1 MTREQLWDIIGNID
15 DRFIAEAAQYDPKQ
29 RSRSPERIG
38 VMSKKRLITFALAA
52 ALILA
57 LGVTAYAIGMGIH
70 RQRQAEMRESFGM
83 EGSCAPAYEEYDVP
97 EENTSGVT
105 LLSAINNGGSQRIIV
120 NVAPVTRDDLAL
132 TQHPVMFS
140 INGGQTWEQA
150 MTAGDENSAYDAES
164 QTLTV
169 SVMFGTDG
177 KQPGEE
183 ITVLFNINGSL
194 DLGSLV
200 VKITDP
206 DTRLVQLSEPIVLT
220 YPVTEKPVTLIGMEL
235 RGNQAI
241 WMLETE
247 DAAYFYGDH
256 SSDSE
261 ADAKLRQDNIV
272 TWINW
277 LDEQFRATKL
287 YFADG
292 SSCSFNGHEFSD
304 VDGNLVRPH
313 VDYDRLAIDV
323 SQVVSIEM
331 NGQTY
336 KIR

>member
-1 MTREQLWDIIGNID
+1 MTREQVWDIIGDID

-29 RSRSPERIG
+29 CSRSPERIG
-38 VMSKKRLITFALAA
+38 VMSKKRIITFALAA

-70 RQRQAEMRESFGM
+70 RQRQAEMRENFGM
-83 EGSCAPAYEEYDVP
+83 GGSDAPAYQEYTVP

-105 LLSAINNGGSQRIIV
+105 LLSTINNGGNQRIIV
-120 NVAPVTRDDLAL
+120 NVSPITRDDLAL

-140 INGGQTWEQA
+140 LDGGQTWEQA

-169 SVMFGTDG
+169 SVMFSTEG

-183 ITVLFNINGSL
+183 ITVLFNVNGSL
-194 DLGSLV
+194 NLGSIT
-200 VKITDP
+200 VKVTDP
-206 DTRLVQLSEPIVLT
+206 DTRLVRFPEPITLT
-220 YPVTEKPVTLIGMEL
+220 NPVTEKPVSLIGVEL

-261 ADAKLRQDNIV
+261 TDAKLRQDNIV

-277 LDEQFRATKL
+277 LDEQFRAMKL
-287 YFADG
+287 TFADG
-292 SSCSFNGHEFSD
+292 SSCSFNGHDFSD

-323 SQVVSIEM
+323 SQVVSIEI

-336 KIR
+336 TIR

>member
-1 MTREQLWDIIGNID
+1 MTREQVWDIIGDID
-15 DRFIAEAAQYDPKQ
+15 DRFIAEAAHYDPQKC
-29 RSRSPERIG
+29 SRSPERIG
-38 VMSKKRLITFALAA
+38 VMSKKRIITFALAA

-70 RQRQAEMRESFGM
+70 RQRQAEMRENFGM
-83 EGSCAPAYEEYDVP
+83 EGSNAPAYQEYTVP

-105 LLSAINNGGSQRIIV
+105 LLSTINNGGNQRIIV
-120 NVAPVTRDDLAL
+120 NVSPITRDDLAL

-140 INGGQTWEQA
+140 LDGGQTWEQA

-169 SVMFGTDG
+169 SVMFSTEG

-183 ITVLFNINGSL
+183 ITVLFNVNGSL
-194 DLGSLV
+194 NLGSIT
-200 VKITDP
+200 VKVTDP
-206 DTRLVQLSEPIVLT
+206 DTRLVRFPEPITLT
-220 YPVTEKPVTLIGMEL
+220 NPVTEKPVSLIGVEL

-261 ADAKLRQDNIV
+261 TDAKLRQDNIV

-277 LDEQFRATKL
+277 LDEQFRAMKL
-287 YFADG
+287 TFADG
-292 SSCSFNGHEFSD
+292 SSCSFNGHDFSD

-323 SQVVSIEM
+323 SQVVSIEI

-336 KIR
+336 TIR

>member
-1 MTREQLWDIIGNID
+1 MNRELLSKALCEID
-15 DRFIAEAAQYDPKQ
+15 ESFIAEAYRPVPEA
-29 RSRSPERIG
+29 SSGSSERI
-38 VMSKKRLITFALAA
+38 VHMKKKRIITFALAA

-57 LGVTAYAIGMGIH
+57 LGVTAYAIGLGIH

-83 EGSCAPAYEEYDVP
+83 EGSSAPAYEEYDVP

-105 LLSAINNGGSQRIIV
+105 LLSAINNGGAQHIIV

-132 TQHPVMFS
+132 TQNPVMFS
-140 INGGQTWEQA
+140 INGGQTWDQA

-169 SVMFGTDG
+169 SVMFGAEG
-177 KQPGEE
+177 KLPGEE
-183 ITVLFNINGSL
+183 ITVLFNVNGSL

-206 DTRLVQLSEPIVLT
+206 DTRLVQLSEPIVLMN
-220 YPVTEKPVTLIGMEL
+220 PVTEKPVTLIGMEL

-287 YFADG
+287 NFADG
-292 SSCSFNGHEFSD
+292 SSCSFSGHEFSD
-304 VDGNLVRPH
+304 VDGSMVCPH

-323 SQVVSIEM
+323 SQVVSIEI
-331 NGQTY
+331 NGQAY
-336 KIR
+336 KLG

>member
-38 VMSKKRLITFALAA
+38 VMSKKRLFTFALAA
-52 ALILA
+52 ALMLA

-70 RQRQAEMRESFGM
+70 RQRQAEMRENFGM
-83 EGSCAPAYEEYDVP
+83 GGSDAPAYQEYTVP

-105 LLSAINNGGSQRIIV
+105 LLSTINNGGNQRIIV
-120 NVAPVTRDDLAL
+120 NVSPITRDDLAL

-140 INGGQTWEQA
+140 LDGGQTWEQA

-169 SVMFGTDG
+169 SVMFSTEG

-183 ITVLFNINGSL
+183 ITVLFNVNGSL
-194 DLGSLV
+194 DLGSIT
-200 VKITDP
+200 VKVTDP
-206 DTRLVQLSEPIVLT
+206 DTRLVRFPEPITLT
-220 YPVTEKPVTLIGMEL
+220 NPVTEKPVSLIGVEL

-261 ADAKLRQDNIV
+261 TDAKLRQDNIV

-277 LDEQFRATKL
+277 LDEQFRAMKL
-287 YFADG
+287 TFADG
-292 SSCSFNGHEFSD
+292 SSCSFNGHDFSD

-323 SQVVSIEM
+323 SQVVSIEI

-336 KIR
+336 TIR

>member
-1 MTREQLWDIIGNID
+1 MTREQLSRVFCNLDE
-15 DRFIAEAAQYDPKQ
+15 RQIAEAYQFDPDLCG
-29 RSRSPERIG
+29 RSPERI
-38 VMSKKRLITFALAA
+38 VHMKKKRIITFALAA

-57 LGVTAYAIGMGIH
+57 LGVTAYAIGVGIH
-70 RQRQAEMRESFGM
+70 RQRQAEMRENFGM
-83 EGSCAPAYEEYDVP
+83 EDNSAPAYQEYTVP

-105 LLSAINNGGSQRIIV
+105 LLSAINNGGSQRIFV
-120 NVAPVTRDDLAL
+120 NVSPVTRDDLAL

-150 MTAGDENSAYDAES
+150 MTAGDENSAYDVES

-169 SVMFGTDG
+169 SCMFGTGG

-183 ITVLFNINGSL
+183 ITVLFNVNGSL
-194 DLGSLV
+194 DLGSIT

-206 DTRLVQLSEPIVLT
+206 DTRLIRFPEPITLT
-220 YPVTEKPVTLIGMEL
+220 NPVTEKPVSVIGVEL

-256 SSDSE
+256 SSDNE
-261 ADAKLRQDNIV
+261 ADVKLRQDNII

-277 LDEQFRATKL
+277 LDEQFRAMKL
-287 YFADG
+287 NFADG
-292 SSCSFNGHEFSD
+292 SSCSFNGHDFSD
-304 VDGNLVRPH
+304 VDGNLVCPH

-323 SQVVSIEM
+323 SQAVSIEIG
-331 NGQTY
+331 GQTY
-336 KIR
+336 KLG

>member
-1 MTREQLWDIIGNID
+1 MTREQVWDIFGDID
-15 DRFIAEAAQYDPKQ
+15 DRFVAEADRFDPKQ
-29 RSRSPERIG
+29 CSRSPERI
-38 VMSKKRLITFALAA
+38 VHMKKKRIITFALAA

-83 EGSCAPAYEEYDVP
+83 EGTSAPAYEEYEVP
-97 EENTSGVT
+97 EENTGGVT
-105 LLSAINNGGSQRIIV
+105 LLSAVNNGSTQRIIV
-120 NVAPVTRDDLAL
+120 NVTPVTRDDLGL

-140 INGGQTWEQA
+140 LDGGQTWEQA

-169 SVMFGTDG
+169 SCMFGSDG

-183 ITVLFNINGSL
+183 VAVSFNVNGSL
-194 DLGSLV
+194 DLGSIS

-206 DTRLVQLSEPIVLT
+206 DTRLVRFPEPIALT
-220 YPVTEKPVTLIGMEL
+220 NPVTEKPVSLIGVEL

-277 LDEQFRATKL
+277 LDEQFRAMKL

-323 SQVVSIEM
+323 SQVVSIEI

>member
-1 MTREQLWDIIGNID
+1 MTREQVWDIIGDID
-15 DRFIAEAAQYDPKQ
+15 DRFIAEAAHYDPQKC
-29 RSRSPERIG
+29 SRSPERIG
-38 VMSKKRLITFALAA
+38 VMSKKRIITFALAA

-57 LGVTAYAIGMGIH
+57 LGVTAYAIGMG
-70 RQRQAEMRESFGM
+70 
-83 EGSCAPAYEEYDVP
+83 GSDAPAYQEYTVP

-120 NVAPVTRDDLAL
+120 NVSPITRDDLAL

-140 INGGQTWEQA
+140 LDGGQTWEQA

-169 SVMFGTDG
+169 SVMFSTEG

-183 ITVLFNINGSL
+183 ITVLFNVNGSL
-194 DLGSLV
+194 DLGSIT
-200 VKITDP
+200 VKVTDP
-206 DTRLVQLSEPIVLT
+206 DTRLVRFPEPITLT
-220 YPVTEKPVTLIGMEL
+220 NPVTEKPVSLIGVEL

-261 ADAKLRQDNIV
+261 TDAKLRQDNIV

-277 LDEQFRATKL
+277 LDEQFRAMKL
-287 YFADG
+287 NFADG
-292 SSCSFNGHEFSD
+292 SSCSFNGHDFSD

-323 SQVVSIEM
+323 SQVVNIEI

-336 KIR
+336 TIR

>member
-1 MTREQLWDIIGNID
+1 MCPPLSGAAGCFLSSVKFFAKIFSSREIS
-15 DRFIAEAAQYDPKQ
+15 A
-29 RSRSPERIG
+29 PE
-38 VMSKKRLITFALAA
+38 S
-52 ALILA
+52 ILVGRGGK
-57 LGVTAYAIGMGIH
+57 GVTQLED
-70 RQRQAEMRESFGM
+70 RQIINLF
-83 EGSCAPAYEEYDVP
+83 YER
-97 EENTSGVT
+97 S
-105 LLSAINNGGSQRIIV
+105 
-120 NVAPVTRDDLAL
+120 
-132 TQHPVMFS
+132 
-140 INGGQTWEQA
+140 EQA

-183 ITVLFNINGSL
+183 ITVLFNVNGSL
-194 DLGSLV
+194 DLGSLA

-220 YPVTEKPVTLIGMEL
+220 NPVTEKPVTLIGMEL

-304 VDGNLVRPH
+304 VDGNLVSPH

-323 SQVVSIEM
+323 SQVVSIEI

>member
-1 MTREQLWDIIGNID
+1 MTREQVWDIIGDID
-15 DRFIAEAAQYDPKQ
+15 DRFIAEAAHYDPQKC
-29 RSRSPERIG
+29 SRSPERIG
-38 VMSKKRLITFALAA
+38 VMSKKRIITFALAA

-70 RQRQAEMRESFGM
+70 RQRQAEMRENFGM
-83 EGSCAPAYEEYDVP
+83 GGSDAPAYQEYTVP

-105 LLSAINNGGSQRIIV
+105 LLSTINNGGNQRIIV
-120 NVAPVTRDDLAL
+120 NVSPITRDDLAL

-140 INGGQTWEQA
+140 LDRGQTWEQA

-169 SVMFGTDG
+169 SVMFSTEG

-183 ITVLFNINGSL
+183 ITVLFNVNGSL
-194 DLGSLV
+194 DLGSIT
-200 VKITDP
+200 VKVTDP
-206 DTRLVQLSEPIVLT
+206 DTRLVRFPEPITLT
-220 YPVTEKPVTLIGMEL
+220 NPVTEKPVSLIGVEL

-261 ADAKLRQDNIV
+261 TDAKLRQDNIV

-277 LDEQFRATKL
+277 LDEQFRAMKL
-287 YFADG
+287 TFADG
-292 SSCSFNGHEFSD
+292 SSCSFNGHDFSD

-323 SQVVSIEM
+323 SQVVSIEI

-336 KIR
+336 TIR

>member
-1 MTREQLWDIIGNID
+1 MTREQVWDIIGDID

-29 RSRSPERIG
+29 CSRSPERIG
-38 VMSKKRLITFALAA
+38 VMSKKRIITFALAA

-70 RQRQAEMRESFGM
+70 RQRQAEMRENFGM
-83 EGSCAPAYEEYDVP
+83 GGSDAPAYQEYTVP

-105 LLSAINNGGSQRIIV
+105 LLSTINNGGNQRIIV
-120 NVAPVTRDDLAL
+120 NVSPITRDDLAL

-140 INGGQTWEQA
+140 LDGGQTWEQA

-169 SVMFGTDG
+169 SVMFSTEG

-183 ITVLFNINGSL
+183 ITVLFNVNGSL
-194 DLGSLV
+194 DLGSIT
-200 VKITDP
+200 VKVTDP
-206 DTRLVQLSEPIVLT
+206 DTRLVRFPEPITLT
-220 YPVTEKPVTLIGMEL
+220 NPVTEKPVSLIGVEL

-261 ADAKLRQDNIV
+261 TDAKLRQDNIV

-277 LDEQFRATKL
+277 LDEQFRAMKL
-287 YFADG
+287 TFADG
-292 SSCSFNGHEFSD
+292 SSCSFNGHDFSD
-304 VDGNLVRPH
+304 VDRNLVRPH

-323 SQVVSIEM
+323 SQVVSIEI

-336 KIR
+336 TIR

>member
-1 MTREQLWDIIGNID
+1 MTREQVWDIIGDID
-15 DRFIAEAAQYDPKQ
+15 DRFIAEAAHYDPQKC
-29 RSRSPERIG
+29 SRSPERIG
-38 VMSKKRLITFALAA
+38 VMSKKRIITFALAA

-57 LGVTAYAIGMGIH
+57 LGVTAYAIGVSIH
-70 RQRQAEMRESFGM
+70 RQRQAEMRENFGM
-83 EGSCAPAYEEYDVP
+83 EGSNAPAYQEYTVP

-120 NVAPVTRDDLAL
+120 NVSPVTRDDLAL

-140 INGGQTWEQA
+140 LDGGQTWEQA
-150 MTAGDENSAYDAES
+150 MTAGDENSAHDAES

-169 SVMFGTDG
+169 SCMFGTEG

-183 ITVLFNINGSL
+183 ITVLFNVNGSL
-194 DLGSLV
+194 DLGSV
-200 VKITDP
+200 TVKITDP
-206 DTRLVQLSEPIVLT
+206 DTRLVRFPEPITLT
-220 YPVTEKPVTLIGMEL
+220 NPVTEKPVSLIGVEL

-261 ADAKLRQDNIV
+261 ADAKRRQDNIV
-272 TWINW
+272 IWINW
-277 LDEQFRATKL
+277 LDEQFRSMKL
-287 YFADG
+287 NFADG
-292 SSCSFNGHEFSD
+292 SSCSFNGHDFSD

-323 SQVVSIEM
+323 SQVVSIEI
-331 NGQTY
+331 NGQAY

>member
-70 RQRQAEMRESFGM
+70 RQRQTEMRESFGM
-83 EGSCAPAYEEYDVP
+83 EGSSAPAYEEYDVP

-183 ITVLFNINGSL
+183 ITVLFNVNGSL

-220 YPVTEKPVTLIGMEL
+220 NPVTEKPVTLIGMEL

>member
-1 MTREQLWDIIGNID
+1 MTREQVWDIIGDID

-29 RSRSPERIG
+29 CSRSPERIG
-38 VMSKKRLITFALAA
+38 VMSKKRIITFALAA

-70 RQRQAEMRESFGM
+70 RQRQAEMRENFGM
-83 EGSCAPAYEEYDVP
+83 GGSDAPAYQEYTVP

-105 LLSAINNGGSQRIIV
+105 LLSTINNGGNQRIIV
-120 NVAPVTRDDLAL
+120 NVSPITRDDLAL

-140 INGGQTWEQA
+140 LDGGQTWEQA

-169 SVMFGTDG
+169 SVMFSTEG

-183 ITVLFNINGSL
+183 ITVLFNVNGSL
-194 DLGSLV
+194 NLGSIT
-200 VKITDP
+200 VKVTDP
-206 DTRLVQLSEPIVLT
+206 DTRLVRFPEPITLT
-220 YPVTEKPVTLIGMEL
+220 NPVTEKPVSLIGVEL

-304 VDGNLVRPH
+304 VNGNLVSPH

>member
-1 MTREQLWDIIGNID
+1 MTREQVWDIIGDID

-29 RSRSPERIG
+29 CSRSPERIG
-38 VMSKKRLITFALAA
+38 VMSKKRIITFALAA

-70 RQRQAEMRESFGM
+70 RQRQAEMRENFGM
-83 EGSCAPAYEEYDVP
+83 GGSDAPAYQEYTVP

-105 LLSAINNGGSQRIIV
+105 LLSTINNGGNQRIIV
-120 NVAPVTRDDLAL
+120 NVSPITRDDLAL

-140 INGGQTWEQA
+140 LDGGQTWEQA

-169 SVMFGTDG
+169 SVMFSTEG

-183 ITVLFNINGSL
+183 ITVLFNVNGSL
-194 DLGSLV
+194 NLGSIT
-200 VKITDP
+200 VKVTDP
-206 DTRLVQLSEPIVLT
+206 DTRLVRFPEPITLT
-220 YPVTEKPVTLIGMEL
+220 NPVTEKPVSLIGVEL

-304 VDGNLVRPH
+304 VDGNLVSPH

>member
-1 MTREQLWDIIGNID
+1 MTQLEDRQIINL
-15 DRFIAEAAQYDPKQ
+15 FYE
-29 RSRSPERIG
+29 RS
-38 VMSKKRLITFALAA
+38 
-52 ALILA
+52 
-57 LGVTAYAIGMGIH
+57 
-70 RQRQAEMRESFGM
+70 
-83 EGSCAPAYEEYDVP
+83 
-97 EENTSGVT
+97 
-105 LLSAINNGGSQRIIV
+105 
-120 NVAPVTRDDLAL
+120 
-132 TQHPVMFS
+132 
-140 INGGQTWEQA
+140 EQA

-183 ITVLFNINGSL
+183 ITVLFNVNGSL
-194 DLGSLV
+194 DLGSLA

-220 YPVTEKPVTLIGMEL
+220 NPVTEKPVTLIGMEL

-304 VDGNLVRPH
+304 VDGNLVSPH

-323 SQVVSIEM
+323 SQVVSIEI

>member
-1 MTREQLWDIIGNID
+1 MTREQLWDIIGDID
-15 DRFIAEAAQYDPKQ
+15 DRFVAEAAQYDPQKC
-29 RSRSPERIG
+29 SRSPERIG
-38 VMSKKRLITFALAA
+38 VMSKKRIITFALAA

-57 LGVTAYAIGMGIH
+57 LGVTAYAIGVSIH
-70 RQRQAEMRESFGM
+70 RQRQAEMRENFGM
-83 EGSCAPAYEEYDVP
+83 EGSNAPAYQEYTVP

-120 NVAPVTRDDLAL
+120 NVSPVTRDDLAL

-140 INGGQTWEQA
+140 LDGGQTWEQA

-169 SVMFGTDG
+169 SCMFGTEG

-183 ITVLFNINGSL
+183 ITVLFNVNGSL
-194 DLGSLV
+194 DLGRV
-200 VKITDP
+200 TVKITDP
-206 DTRLVQLSEPIVLT
+206 DTRLVRFPEPITLT
-220 YPVTEKPVTLIGMEL
+220 NPVTEKPVTLIGMEL

-292 SSCSFNGHEFSD
+292 SSCSFNGHESSD

>member
-1 MTREQLWDIIGNID
+1 MTREQVWDIIGDID

-29 RSRSPERIG
+29 CSRSPERIG
-38 VMSKKRLITFALAA
+38 VMSKKRIITFALAA

-70 RQRQAEMRESFGM
+70 RQRQAEMRENFGM
-83 EGSCAPAYEEYDVP
+83 GGSDAPAYQEYTVP

-105 LLSAINNGGSQRIIV
+105 LLSTINNGGNQRIIV
-120 NVAPVTRDDLAL
+120 NVSPITRDDLAL

-140 INGGQTWEQA
+140 LDGGQTWEQA

-169 SVMFGTDG
+169 SVMFSTEG

-183 ITVLFNINGSL
+183 ITVLFNVNGSL
-194 DLGSLV
+194 DLGSIT
-200 VKITDP
+200 VKVTDP
-206 DTRLVQLSEPIVLT
+206 DTRLVRFPEPITLT
-220 YPVTEKPVTLIGMEL
+220 NPVTEKPVSLIGVEL

-261 ADAKLRQDNIV
+261 TDAKLRQDNIV

-277 LDEQFRATKL
+277 LDEQFRAMKL
-287 YFADG
+287 TFADG
-292 SSCSFNGHEFSD
+292 SSCSFNGHDFSD

-323 SQVVSIEM
+323 SQVVSIEI

-336 KIR
+336 TIR

>member
-1 MTREQLWDIIGNID
+1 MNRELLSKAVGNID
-15 DRFIAEAAQYDPKQ
+15 DRFIAEARFSVPEDA
-29 RSRSPERIG
+29 SGASERI
-38 VMSKKRLITFALAA
+38 VHMKKKRIISLALAA

-70 RQRQAEMRESFGM
+70 RQRQAEMRENFGM
-83 EGSCAPAYEEYDVP
+83 EGSSAPAYQEYEVP

-105 LLSAINNGGSQRIIV
+105 LLSAINNGGSQHIIV
-120 NVAPVTRDDLAL
+120 NVSPVTRDDLAL

-140 INGGQTWEQA
+140 LNGGQTWEQA

-169 SVMFGTDG
+169 ICMFSADG
-177 KQPGEE
+177 RQPGEE
-183 ITVLFNINGSL
+183 VSVSFNVNGSL
-194 DLGSLV
+194 DLGNIT

-206 DTRLVQLSEPIVLT
+206 DTRLVRFPEPIALT
-220 YPVTEKPVTLIGMEL
+220 NPVTEKPVSVIGVEL

-272 TWINW
+272 IWINW
-277 LDEQFRATKL
+277 LDEQFRAMKL
-287 YFADG
+287 NFADG
-292 SSCSFNGHEFSD
+292 SSCSFNGHGFSD
-304 VDGNLVRPH
+304 VDGSLVCPH

-323 SQVVSIEM
+323 SQAVSIEIG
-331 NGQTY
+331 GQTY
-336 KIR
+336 KLG